1 MQSRTRRR
9 SFDVRRRMQRPG
21 RRSAGLI
28 IGCTLG
34 VLAGCGSGESS
45 TTPSD
50 QPVLA
55 IDGVTFVSE
64 TVIGHDVVAGSALR
78 VSFDGDRLGADAGCN
93 QIGGEF
99 QITAGVLVV
108 DQLAMTEMACMDPPG
123 LMEQEQWFS
132 DFLSSQPSIR
142 QDGDRLTLATDDVS
156 VVFLDREIA
165 PTG

>member
-1 MQSRTRRR
+1 MQRVTRR
-9 SFDVRRRMQRPG
+9 SV
-21 RRSAGLI
+21 GLI

-34 VLAGCGSGESS
+34 VLAGCGSSESS

-55 IDGVTFVSE
+55 IDGVTFLSE
-64 TVIGHDVVAGSALR
+64 TVTGHDLVTGSELR
-78 VSFDGDRLGADAGCN
+78 LSFDGDRLGGDAGCN
-93 QIGGEF
+93 QMGGEF
-99 QITAGVLVV
+99 EITDGVLVV

-132 DFLSSQPSIR
+132 DFLSSRPRIQ

-165 PTG
+165 EAG